1 MRSVFLVGAAF
12 MMAPIS
18 SVAMAADSATADVA
32 VKLTYPQTK
41 TVNVV
46 DEQFGVKVADPYRWL
61 EDDVRVNPE
70 VAEWVKAQNAVTDAY
85 LETLPG
91 KKILAE
97 RMKKLFDYE
106 RFGLP
111 EKPVA
116 IISSQRMTACKTS
129 RSYMCA
135 RA

>member
-18 SVAMAADSATADVA
+18 SAAMAANSATTDVA
-32 VKLTYPQTK
+32 VKLAYPQTK

-46 DEQFGVKVADPYRWL
+46 EEQFGVKVADPYRWL

-91 KKILAE
+91 
-97 RMKKLFDYE
+97 
-106 RFGLP
+106 
-111 EKPVA
+111 
-116 IISSQRMTACKTS
+116 
-129 RSYMCA
+129 
-135 RA
+135 